1 MAKTI
6 APKPVVDHDDPFSDT
21 RMSIGDHIEELRSH
35 LFRAIYGLVIGIL
48 VAVWPVGPYAFEF
61 ITKPVED
68 QLQEYF
74 DRFEKKQFDKFR
86 AEQQNAKKEPIALT
100 LRIDPQLLIDIVKG
114 EAKPGKKAAALNQM
128 PGALDRLGKVLGQ
141 EDPPA
146 EEADAH
152 RMIDLPVE
160 ISDPAQLM
168 PVVSAYNKV
177 ARPRRISSFS
187 VQEVFLVYMQ
197 VALLVGFVMSSPWV
211 FYQLWSFIAA
221 GLYPTEKKLVNVYM
235 PFSIGLFLAGF
246 AVCEWLAI
254 PNAIRGLLW
263 FNEWL
268 DINPEIRLNEWL
280 GFALIMP
287 LVFGISFQTPLVMLF
302 LFKLGILDVKSYVAF
317 RGIAWFAMAAVVV
330 VFAPIGD
337 LQSLMLLWGPMCL
350 LYELGIVICRLQPPR
365 PVDEF
370 DDSELDGMIGV

>member
-1 MAKTI
+1 MAKTLV
-6 APKPVVDHDDPFSDT
+6 PKPVVDHDDPFSDT
-21 RMSIGDHIEELRSH
+21 RMSIGDHIEELRAH
-35 LFRAIYGLVIGIL
+35 LFRAIYGLVIAIA
-48 VAVWPVGPYAFEF
+48 VAVWPLGPFAFEF

-74 DRFEKKQFDKFR
+74 DRFEKRQFDKFL
-86 AEQQNAKKEPIALT
+86 AEQANEKKMVPLEIRFDREAFLG
-100 LRIDPQLLIDIVKG
+100 LVKG
-114 EAKPGKKAAALNQM
+114 KEARPKPLDKLPAALDNLRKIV
-128 PGALDRLGKVLGQ
+128 AQ

-146 EEADAH
+146 EAAPEEDRWIVLQAEVNA
-152 RMIDLPVE
+152 
-160 ISDPAQLM
+160 AQVM
-168 PVVSAYNKV
+168 PVVREVNRI

-197 VALLVGFVMSSPWV
+197 VSLLVGFVIASPWV
-211 FYQLWSFIAA
+211 FYQLWSFVAA

-235 PFSIGLFLAGF
+235 PFSIGLFLLGV
-246 AVCEWLAI
+246 AVCEWLAL

-268 DINPEIRLNEWL
+268 EVNPEIRLSEWL
-280 GFALIMP
+280 GFALMLP

-302 LFKLGILDVKSYVAF
+302 LFKLGIFDVAQFVAF
-317 RGIAWFAMAAVVV
+317 RSYAWFGMAAVVV
-330 VFAPIGD
+330 IFAPIGD
-337 LQSLMLLWGPMCL
+337 LQSILLLWGPMCL
-350 LYELGIVICRLQPPR
+350 LYELGILICRLQPPR

>member
-1 MAKTI
+1 MAQTL

-21 RMSIGDHIEELRSH
+21 RMSIGDHIEELRAH
-35 LFRAIYGLVIGIL
+35 LFRAIYGLVIAIA
-48 VAVWPVGPYAFEF
+48 VAVWPIGPYAFEF

-74 DRFEKKQFDKFR
+74 DRFEKRQFDRFL
-86 AEQQNAKKEPIALT
+86 AEQQDDKKMVPLEIRFDREAFL
-100 LRIDPQLLIDIVKG
+100 DAMKG
-114 EAKPGKKAAALNQM
+114 KEARAKPLDKM
-128 PGALDRLGKVLGQ
+128 PAGIENLRKMAIQ

-146 EEADAH
+146 EAPPVPEADRWIVMQAE
-152 RMIDLPVE
+152 VN
-160 ISDPAQLM
+160 PAQIM
-168 PVVSAYNKV
+168 PVVREVNRI

-197 VALLVGFVMSSPWV
+197 VSLLVGFVIASPWV
-211 FYQLWSFIAA
+211 FYQLWSFVAA

-235 PFSIGLFLAGF
+235 PFSIALFLVGV
-246 AVCEWLAI
+246 AVCEWLAL

-268 DINPEIRLNEWL
+268 EVNPEIRLSEWL
-280 GFALIMP
+280 GFALILP

-302 LFKLGILDVKSYVAF
+302 LFKIGIVDVATFVGF
-317 RGIAWFAMAAVVV
+317 RTYAWFGMAAVVII
-330 VFAPIGD
+330 FAPIGD
-337 LQSLMLLWGPMCL
+337 LYSLLLLWGPMCM
-350 LYELGIVICRLQPPR
+350 LYELGILICRFQPPR

-370 DDSELDGMIGV
+370 DDSDLDGMIGV

>member
-21 RMSIGDHIEELRSH
+21 RMSIGDHIEELRAH

-48 VAVWPVGPYAFEF
+48 VAVWPVGPFAFTF
-61 ITKPVED
+61 ITQPVED
-68 QLQEYF
+68 QLQEFF
-74 DRFEKKQFDKFR
+74 DRFEKRKLQEFQE
-86 AEQQNAKKEPIALT
+86 AQQDNKIPMRLD
-100 LRIDPQLLIDIVKG
+100 LRIDRQALLDAMKG
-114 EAKPGKKAAALNQM
+114 GNAAPKPLDKLPAALE
-128 PGALDRLGKVLGQ
+128 ALRKMLAQEEPEPPKREEERWIVL
-141 EDPPA
+141 PA
-146 EEADAH
+146 EIDDLAQIAPIIIDA
-152 RMIDLPVE
+152 
-160 ISDPAQLM
+160 
-168 PVVSAYNKV
+168 NKIT
-177 ARPRRISSFS
+177 RPRRLSSMS

-197 VALLVGFVMSSPWV
+197 VSLLVGFVISSPWV
-211 FYQLWSFIAA
+211 FYQLWSFVAA

-235 PFSIGLFLAGF
+235 PFSIALFLAGF

-268 DINPEIRLNEWL
+268 GINPEIRLSEWL

-302 LFKLGILDVKSYVAF
+302 LFKLGIFDVKSFVAF
-317 RGIAWFAMAAVVV
+317 RGVAWFAMAAVVV
-330 VFAPIGD
+330 IFAPIGD
-337 LQSLMLLWGPMCL
+337 LQSLALLWGPMCL